1 MATIAGRRT
10 GGAGAAARSGLR
22 MARIVSLATAIVVGV
37 ILLGI
42 VLVLLDA
49 NRGNEIVN
57 ALLDAGKFL
66 VGPFDNV
73 FKMDSHKA
81 NVGVN
86 WGLAAVVYGLAG
98 SLIAKLLRRQA
109 RLRGCRRSPRPARGA
124 CRRCASRR

>member
-1 MATIAGRRT
+1 
-10 GGAGAAARSGLR
+10 
-22 MARIVSLATAIVVGV
+22 
-37 ILLGI
+37 
-42 VLVLLDA
+42 VLLDA
-49 NRGNEIVN
+49 NRGNKIVN

-98 SLIAKLLRRQA
+98 SFIVTLLRR
-109 RLRGCRRSPRPARGA
+109 
-124 CRRCASRR
+124 

>member
-1 MATIAGRRT
+1 
-10 GGAGAAARSGLR
+10 
-22 MARIVSLATAIVVGV
+22 VSLATAIVVGV

>member
-1 MATIAGRRT
+1 
-10 GGAGAAARSGLR
+10 
-22 MARIVSLATAIVVGV
+22 
-37 ILLGI
+37 

-49 NRGNEIVN
+49 NRGNETVN

-86 WGLAAVVYGLAG
+86 WGLASVVYGLAG
-98 SLIAKLLRRQA
+98 SFIATLLRR
-109 RLRGCRRSPRPARGA
+109 
-124 CRRCASRR
+124 